1 MEDDMDKI
9 SLDSLILFDNI
20 RQDEVIN
27 TGVKIFNEFLY
38 RDYISYMESEYY
50 QVQRTLLLK
59 TESEDISGNYWQNYI
74 CRLIAE
80 SESKLSCESNRHNR
94 HAIVTTLAE
103 KEVVCLKQIYN
114 LDWCTVAKTF
124 KDEATSVCCTATT
137 DSSGKREKI
146 HEAMSLMD
154 DTVTVAMLKDYYE
167 KNSYGPFEKF
177 EAFIWEGEL
186 IGIHNYDRVRF
197 DNLIGY
203 ERQKAAL
210 IENAEFFMKGYK
222 ANNVLLYGDKGT
234 GKSSCVKALLNKFG
248 CEKLRMIELSKENIG
263 DLYKIME
270 KISTWDCK
278 FILFIDDLSFEENEV
293 GYKHFK
299 SVIEGGLEA
308 QPSNVLLHVTSNRR
322 NIIRETWDERPSNSN
337 EVHFSDNLQEKL
349 SLADRFGLTITFVCP
364 SKDDFLNIVLGLAK
378 QEALALDESA
388 VIEEALKWEM
398 RYHSKSGRTAR
409 QFVNYL
415 TAREG
420 IKHHDG
426 NHNQQAD

>member
-1 MEDDMDKI
+1 MDKI
-9 SLDSLILFDNI
+9 NLDSLILFDNI
-20 RQDEVIN
+20 RQDDTVNIA
-27 TGVKIFNEFLY
+27 VKIFNEFLY
-38 RDYISYMESEYY
+38 RDYIAYMESDYY
-50 QVQRTLLLK
+50 HVQRLLFSK
-59 TESEDISGNYWQNYI
+59 TETEDISGNYWQNYI

-80 SESKLSCESNRHNR
+80 SENKLSQDYHKVNGNLMATR
-94 HAIVTTLAE
+94 LAQ
-103 KEVVCLKQIYN
+103 KEVVCLKQLYA
-114 LDWCTVAKTF
+114 LDWYAIAKSF
-124 KDEATSVCCTATT
+124 KDEATSVCCSKTK
-137 DSSGKREKI
+137 DSRGKREKI
-146 HEAMSLMD
+146 HEAMSLAD
-154 DTVTVAMLKDYYE
+154 DIATVEMLKAYYE
-167 KNSYGPFEKF
+167 KNSCGPFEKY

-186 IGIHNYDRVRF
+186 IGIDNYDRVRF
-197 DNLIGY
+197 DHLIGY

-234 GKSSCVKALLNKFG
+234 GKSSCVKALLNRFG
-248 CEKLRMIELSKENIG
+248 SEKLRMIELSKESIG

-270 KISTWDCK
+270 RISNWDCK

-322 NIIRETWDERPSNSN
+322 NIIRETWDERPANSK

-349 SLADRFGLTITFVCP
+349 SLADRFGLTITFVSP
-364 SKDDFLNIVLGLAK
+364 NKDEFLKIVLGLAK
-378 QEALALDESA
+378 QEGLALDEETI
-388 VIEEALKWEM
+388 IEEALKWEM

-415 TAREG
+415 TAKEG
-420 IKHHDG
+420 IKRYDG
-426 NHNQQAD
+426 DYNQQTD

>member
-1 MEDDMDKI
+1 MDKI
-9 SLDSLILFDNI
+9 SLDTLILFDNI
-20 RQDEVIN
+20 RCDDVIN

-38 RDYISYMESEYY
+38 RDYISYMESDYY
-50 QVQRTLLLK
+50 HVQRVLLK
-59 TESEDISGNYWQNYI
+59 ETLAEEISGNYWQNYI
-74 CRLIAE
+74 CKLIAE
-80 SESKLSCESNRHNR
+80 SENKLSQNYNKDRGNYSLNR
-94 HAIVTTLAE
+94 LAL
-103 KEVVCLKQIYN
+103 KEVACLKQIYS
-114 LDWCTVAKTF
+114 LDWCSVAKSF
-124 KDEATSVCCTATT
+124 KDADTSVCCTKTGI
-137 DSSGKREKI
+137 SKGKREKI
-146 HEAMSLMD
+146 HVAMSEPEDLT
-154 DTVTVAMLKDYYE
+154 TVEMISTYYA

-186 IGIHNYDRVRF
+186 IGIHNYDRVSF
-197 DNLIGY
+197 DQLIGY
-203 ERQKAAL
+203 DRQKAAL

-234 GKSSCVKALLNKFG
+234 GKSSCVKALLDRYG
-248 CEKLRMIELSKENIG
+248 SEKLRMIELSKENIG

-270 KISTWDCK
+270 KISNWDCK

-322 NIIRETWDERPSNSN
+322 NIIRETWDERPGNSQ

-364 SKDDFLNIVLGLAK
+364 SKNEFINIVSGLAN
-378 QEALALDESA
+378 QEGLALNEDTL
-388 VIEEALKWEM
+388 IEEALKWEM

-409 QFVNYL
+409 QFINYL

-420 IKHHDG
+420 IKQHDG
-426 NHNQQAD
+426 DHNKQTD

>member
-1 MEDDMDKI
+1 MDKI

-20 RQDEVIN
+20 RSDDVIN

-38 RDYISYMESEYY
+38 RDYISYMESDYY
-50 QVQRTLLLK
+50 HVQRVLLK
-59 TESEDISGNYWQNYI
+59 ETLAEEISGNYWQNYI
-74 CRLIAE
+74 CKLIAE
-80 SESKLSCESNRHNR
+80 SENKLSQNHNKDSGHDNLNR
-94 HAIVTTLAE
+94 LAL
-103 KEVVCLKQIYN
+103 KEVACLKQIYS
-114 LDWCTVAKTF
+114 LDWCSVAKSF
-124 KDEATSVCCTATT
+124 KDEDTSVCCTKIGA
-137 DSSGKREKI
+137 SKGKREKI
-146 HEAMSLMD
+146 HEAMSLTLDLTSVEMIR
-154 DTVTVAMLKDYYE
+154 AYYE
-167 KNSYGPFEKF
+167 KNSYGPFERF

-186 IGIHNYDRVRF
+186 IGIHNYDRVSF
-197 DNLIGY
+197 DQLIGY
-203 ERQKAAL
+203 DRQKAAL

-234 GKSSCVKALLNKFG
+234 GKSSCVKALLNRYG
-248 CEKLRMIELSKENIG
+248 SEKLRMIELSKENIG

-270 KISTWDCK
+270 KIGNWDCK

-322 NIIRETWDERPSNSN
+322 NIIRETWDERPGNSQ

-364 SKDDFLNIVLGLAK
+364 SKNEFINIVLGLAK
-378 QEALALDESA
+378 QEGLALDEDT

-420 IKHHDG
+420 IKRHDG
-426 NHNQQAD
+426 DYNKQTD